1 MIYIQ
6 STIWYNEIYGRIP
19 IRPQNNPHKKGTTM
33 ADKRQSGDVDRN
45 VTESASVATPTPFYR
60 MIRAMDMEATADDES
75 NFQVLDSINAILAA
89 EEDEEIWDADE
100 MGILNFQHLA
110 GCDIL
115 ITDVH
120 VKYGAAVSDI
130 STPYVYEGK
139 KMYLLVTVVRTS
151 KETEHPEIRLPDPG
165 EPFTVNTS
173 ATFIVPKIW
182 AFYTK
187 GRINPATGAKLA
199 AYVKSIPLDGG
210 KAVIKLRPARSAA

>member
-1 MIYIQ
+1 
-6 STIWYNEIYGRIP
+6 
-19 IRPQNNPHKKGTTM
+19 M
-33 ADKRQSGDVDRN
+33 ASGKQSGDVDRN
-45 VTESASVATPTPFYR
+45 VTVPASVATPTPFHR
-60 MIRAMDMEATADDES
+60 MIRAMDMEATVDES

-120 VKYGAAVSDI
+120 VKYGASVSDI
-130 STPYVYEGK
+130 VTPFQYEGK
-139 KMYLLVTVVRTS
+139 KMYLLLTVIRTS

-173 ATFIVPKIW
+173 ATYIVPKVW

-187 GRINPATGAKLA
+187 GRINPDTGAKLA
-199 AYVKSIPLDGG
+199 AYVKSISLDGG
-210 KAVIKLRPARSAA
+210 KAVIKLRPSRSAA